1 MAIIVI
7 AALIVVCYV
16 GWNVVAKQLPQEEP
30 IPLSFKT
37 GNRKITLITA
47 LVVLQALLTIV
58 DAILLLLM

>member
-1 MAIIVI
+1 MVIIVI

-16 GWNVVAKQLPQEEP
+16 WWNVVAKQLPQGEP

-37 GNRKITLITA
+37 GDRKITLITA
-47 LVVLQALLTIV
+47 LVVLQMLLTIV